1 MQAEDIKDTQN
12 PAEGAAENAEAP
24 AEEKVNAGEAAA
36 GNAENAQPE
45 EAKPEEPRK
54 DEKDAKIEELQ
65 NRLMRLQADFEN
77 FRRRNAAEREQ
88 LSTFVTADVVGKFL
102 KVLDNFERAEQS
114 VKTTND
120 MSAIVAGM
128 EKIKRQFEQAF
139 KELEVEEI
147 PAEGQKFNPEL
158 HEAVMRGQNPDLE
171 DESIEQVFEKGY
183 RLRNKIIRRKLF
195 PHLQNIKYRNR
206 QILPQ
211 PLTLHTLQ
219 RQSERFISDHCIQV
233 LITFIPVKRSHCL
246 LHLPVKQ
253 CLFLFIADDFQ
264 IQTGS
269 FGQLGFKED
278 KIICAPQ
285 KIGRKQPVCLHTVC
299 FHFLPVTV

>member
-45 EAKPEEPRK
+45 EAKPEEPQK

-147 PAEGQKFNPEL
+147 PAEGL
-158 HEAVMRGQNPDLE
+158 SGYTAVAADGIVTGFGKASNGVLKNRYP
-171 DESIEQVFEKGY
+171 KG
-183 RLRNKIIRRKLF
+183 LRT
-195 PHLQNIKYRNR
+195 HL
-206 QILPQ
+206 
-211 PLTLHTLQ
+211 
-219 RQSERFISDHCIQV
+219 
-233 LITFIPVKRSHCL
+233 
-246 LHLPVKQ
+246 
-253 CLFLFIADDFQ
+253 
-264 IQTGS
+264 
-269 FGQLGFKED
+269 
-278 KIICAPQ
+278 
-285 KIGRKQPVCLHTVC
+285 
-299 FHFLPVTV
+299 

>member
-12 PAEGAAENAEAP
+12 PAEEAAENAEAP
-24 AEEKVNAGEAAA
+24 AEEKVNAGES

-45 EAKPEEPRK
+45 ESQK
-54 DEKDAKIEELQ
+54 DEKDVKIEELQ
-65 NRLMRLQADFEN
+65 NRLKRLQADFEN

-183 RLRNKIIRRKLF
+183 RLRNKIIRHSKV
-195 PHLQNIKYRNR
+195 KV
-206 QILPQ
+206 
-211 PLTLHTLQ
+211 
-219 RQSERFISDHCIQV
+219 ISND
-233 LITFIPVKRSHCL
+233 
-246 LHLPVKQ
+246 
-253 CLFLFIADDFQ
+253 
-264 IQTGS
+264 
-269 FGQLGFKED
+269 
-278 KIICAPQ
+278 
-285 KIGRKQPVCLHTVC
+285 
-299 FHFLPVTV
+299 

>member
-36 GNAENAQPE
+36 GNAENAKPEEAKPE

-114 VKTTND
+114 VKATND

-183 RLRNKIIRRKLF
+183 RLRNKIIRHSKV
-195 PHLQNIKYRNR
+195 KV
-206 QILPQ
+206 
-211 PLTLHTLQ
+211 
-219 RQSERFISDHCIQV
+219 ISND
-233 LITFIPVKRSHCL
+233 
-246 LHLPVKQ
+246 
-253 CLFLFIADDFQ
+253 
-264 IQTGS
+264 
-269 FGQLGFKED
+269 
-278 KIICAPQ
+278 
-285 KIGRKQPVCLHTVC
+285 
-299 FHFLPVTV
+299 

>member
-12 PAEGAAENAEAP
+12 PAEEAAENAEAP
-24 AEEKVNAGEAAA
+24 AEEKVNAAEP

-45 EAKPEEPRK
+45 EPQK

-183 RLRNKIIRRKLF
+183 RLRNKIIRHSKV
-195 PHLQNIKYRNR
+195 KV
-206 QILPQ
+206 
-211 PLTLHTLQ
+211 
-219 RQSERFISDHCIQV
+219 ISND
-233 LITFIPVKRSHCL
+233 
-246 LHLPVKQ
+246 
-253 CLFLFIADDFQ
+253 
-264 IQTGS
+264 
-269 FGQLGFKED
+269 
-278 KIICAPQ
+278 
-285 KIGRKQPVCLHTVC
+285 
-299 FHFLPVTV
+299 

>member
-24 AEEKVNAGEAAA
+24 AEEKVNAGEAAV

-114 VKTTND
+114 VKTTSD

-183 RLRNKIIRRKLF
+183 RLRNKIIRHSKV
-195 PHLQNIKYRNR
+195 KV
-206 QILPQ
+206 
-211 PLTLHTLQ
+211 
-219 RQSERFISDHCIQV
+219 ISND
-233 LITFIPVKRSHCL
+233 
-246 LHLPVKQ
+246 
-253 CLFLFIADDFQ
+253 
-264 IQTGS
+264 
-269 FGQLGFKED
+269 
-278 KIICAPQ
+278 
-285 KIGRKQPVCLHTVC
+285 
-299 FHFLPVTV
+299 

>member
-45 EAKPEEPRK
+45 EAKPEEPQK

-114 VKTTND
+114 VKTTSD
-120 MSAIVAGM
+120 MSTIVAGM

-183 RLRNKIIRRKLF
+183 RLRNKIIRHSKV
-195 PHLQNIKYRNR
+195 KV
-206 QILPQ
+206 
-211 PLTLHTLQ
+211 
-219 RQSERFISDHCIQV
+219 ISND
-233 LITFIPVKRSHCL
+233 
-246 LHLPVKQ
+246 
-253 CLFLFIADDFQ
+253 
-264 IQTGS
+264 
-269 FGQLGFKED
+269 
-278 KIICAPQ
+278 
-285 KIGRKQPVCLHTVC
+285 
-299 FHFLPVTV
+299 

>member
-36 GNAENAQPE
+36 GSAENAKPEEAKPE
-45 EAKPEEPRK
+45 EAKPEEPLK

-183 RLRNKIIRRKLF
+183 RLRNKIIRHSKV
-195 PHLQNIKYRNR
+195 KV
-206 QILPQ
+206 
-211 PLTLHTLQ
+211 
-219 RQSERFISDHCIQV
+219 ISND
-233 LITFIPVKRSHCL
+233 
-246 LHLPVKQ
+246 
-253 CLFLFIADDFQ
+253 
-264 IQTGS
+264 
-269 FGQLGFKED
+269 
-278 KIICAPQ
+278 
-285 KIGRKQPVCLHTVC
+285 
-299 FHFLPVTV
+299 

>member
-45 EAKPEEPRK
+45 EAKPEEPQK

-120 MSAIVAGM
+120 MSSIVAGM

-139 KELEVEEI
+139 KELEIEEI

-183 RLRNKIIRRKLF
+183 RLRNKIIRHSKV
-195 PHLQNIKYRNR
+195 KV
-206 QILPQ
+206 
-211 PLTLHTLQ
+211 
-219 RQSERFISDHCIQV
+219 ISND
-233 LITFIPVKRSHCL
+233 
-246 LHLPVKQ
+246 
-253 CLFLFIADDFQ
+253 
-264 IQTGS
+264 
-269 FGQLGFKED
+269 
-278 KIICAPQ
+278 
-285 KIGRKQPVCLHTVC
+285 
-299 FHFLPVTV
+299 

>member
-114 VKTTND
+114 VKTTSD

-183 RLRNKIIRRKLF
+183 RLRNKIIRHSKV
-195 PHLQNIKYRNR
+195 KV
-206 QILPQ
+206 
-211 PLTLHTLQ
+211 
-219 RQSERFISDHCIQV
+219 ISND
-233 LITFIPVKRSHCL
+233 
-246 LHLPVKQ
+246 
-253 CLFLFIADDFQ
+253 
-264 IQTGS
+264 
-269 FGQLGFKED
+269 
-278 KIICAPQ
+278 
-285 KIGRKQPVCLHTVC
+285 
-299 FHFLPVTV
+299 

>member
-45 EAKPEEPRK
+45 EAKTEEPRK

-114 VKTTND
+114 VKTAND

-183 RLRNKIIRRKLF
+183 RLRNKIIRHSKV
-195 PHLQNIKYRNR
+195 KV
-206 QILPQ
+206 
-211 PLTLHTLQ
+211 
-219 RQSERFISDHCIQV
+219 ISND
-233 LITFIPVKRSHCL
+233 
-246 LHLPVKQ
+246 
-253 CLFLFIADDFQ
+253 
-264 IQTGS
+264 
-269 FGQLGFKED
+269 
-278 KIICAPQ
+278 
-285 KIGRKQPVCLHTVC
+285 
-299 FHFLPVTV
+299 

>member
-12 PAEGAAENAEAP
+12 PAEEAAENAEAR
-24 AEEKVNAGEAAA
+24 AEEKVNAGEP

-45 EAKPEEPRK
+45 ESEK

-147 PAEGQKFNPEL
+147 PAEGTKFNPEL

-183 RLRNKIIRRKLF
+183 RLRNKIIRHSKV
-195 PHLQNIKYRNR
+195 KV
-206 QILPQ
+206 
-211 PLTLHTLQ
+211 
-219 RQSERFISDHCIQV
+219 ISND
-233 LITFIPVKRSHCL
+233 
-246 LHLPVKQ
+246 
-253 CLFLFIADDFQ
+253 
-264 IQTGS
+264 
-269 FGQLGFKED
+269 
-278 KIICAPQ
+278 
-285 KIGRKQPVCLHTVC
+285 
-299 FHFLPVTV
+299 

>member
-120 MSAIVAGM
+120 MSTIVAGM

-183 RLRNKIIRRKLF
+183 RLRNKIIRHSKV
-195 PHLQNIKYRNR
+195 KV
-206 QILPQ
+206 
-211 PLTLHTLQ
+211 
-219 RQSERFISDHCIQV
+219 ISND
-233 LITFIPVKRSHCL
+233 
-246 LHLPVKQ
+246 
-253 CLFLFIADDFQ
+253 
-264 IQTGS
+264 
-269 FGQLGFKED
+269 
-278 KIICAPQ
+278 
-285 KIGRKQPVCLHTVC
+285 
-299 FHFLPVTV
+299 

>member
-1 MQAEDIKDTQN
+1 MQAEDIKYTQN
-12 PAEGAAENAEAP
+12 PAEEAAENAEAP
-24 AEEKVNAGEAAA
+24 AEEKVKAGEP
-36 GNAENAQPE
+36 GNAENAQ
-45 EAKPEEPRK
+45 PEEPRK

-183 RLRNKIIRRKLF
+183 RLRNKIIRHSKV
-195 PHLQNIKYRNR
+195 KV
-206 QILPQ
+206 
-211 PLTLHTLQ
+211 
-219 RQSERFISDHCIQV
+219 ISND
-233 LITFIPVKRSHCL
+233 
-246 LHLPVKQ
+246 
-253 CLFLFIADDFQ
+253 
-264 IQTGS
+264 
-269 FGQLGFKED
+269 
-278 KIICAPQ
+278 
-285 KIGRKQPVCLHTVC
+285 
-299 FHFLPVTV
+299 

>member
-12 PAEGAAENAEAP
+12 PAEGTAENAEAP

-45 EAKPEEPRK
+45 EAKPEESRK

-183 RLRNKIIRRKLF
+183 RLRNKIIRHSKV
-195 PHLQNIKYRNR
+195 KV
-206 QILPQ
+206 
-211 PLTLHTLQ
+211 
-219 RQSERFISDHCIQV
+219 ISND
-233 LITFIPVKRSHCL
+233 
-246 LHLPVKQ
+246 
-253 CLFLFIADDFQ
+253 
-264 IQTGS
+264 
-269 FGQLGFKED
+269 
-278 KIICAPQ
+278 
-285 KIGRKQPVCLHTVC
+285 
-299 FHFLPVTV
+299 

>member
-36 GNAENAQPE
+36 GNAENTQPE

-114 VKTTND
+114 VKTAND

-183 RLRNKIIRRKLF
+183 RLRNKIIRHSKV
-195 PHLQNIKYRNR
+195 KV
-206 QILPQ
+206 
-211 PLTLHTLQ
+211 
-219 RQSERFISDHCIQV
+219 ISND
-233 LITFIPVKRSHCL
+233 
-246 LHLPVKQ
+246 
-253 CLFLFIADDFQ
+253 
-264 IQTGS
+264 
-269 FGQLGFKED
+269 
-278 KIICAPQ
+278 
-285 KIGRKQPVCLHTVC
+285 
-299 FHFLPVTV
+299 

>member
-12 PAEGAAENAEAP
+12 PAEEAAENAEAP
-24 AEEKVNAGEAAA
+24 AEEKVNAGEP

-45 EAKPEEPRK
+45 EPQK

-147 PAEGQKFNPEL
+147 PAEGEKFNPEL

-183 RLRNKIIRRKLF
+183 RLRNKIIRHSKV
-195 PHLQNIKYRNR
+195 KV
-206 QILPQ
+206 
-211 PLTLHTLQ
+211 
-219 RQSERFISDHCIQV
+219 ISND
-233 LITFIPVKRSHCL
+233 
-246 LHLPVKQ
+246 
-253 CLFLFIADDFQ
+253 
-264 IQTGS
+264 
-269 FGQLGFKED
+269 
-278 KIICAPQ
+278 
-285 KIGRKQPVCLHTVC
+285 
-299 FHFLPVTV
+299 

>member
-36 GNAENAQPE
+36 GNAENAQSE
-45 EAKPEEPRK
+45 EAKPE
-54 DEKDAKIEELQ
+54 
-65 NRLMRLQADFEN
+65 
-77 FRRRNAAEREQ
+77 EREQ

-183 RLRNKIIRRKLF
+183 RLRNKIIRHSKV
-195 PHLQNIKYRNR
+195 KV
-206 QILPQ
+206 
-211 PLTLHTLQ
+211 
-219 RQSERFISDHCIQV
+219 ISND
-233 LITFIPVKRSHCL
+233 
-246 LHLPVKQ
+246 
-253 CLFLFIADDFQ
+253 
-264 IQTGS
+264 
-269 FGQLGFKED
+269 
-278 KIICAPQ
+278 
-285 KIGRKQPVCLHTVC
+285 
-299 FHFLPVTV
+299 

>member
-1 MQAEDIKDTQN
+1 MRLQIYMSPVLGERLYQEASEKHMEPRELADQILKDYFGIKEGEEDYQTSLSRVMEEIDQFL
-12 PAEGAAENAEAP
+12 AD
-24 AEEKVNAGEAAA
+24 EEKVKKANGTFTL
-36 GNAENAQPE
+36 
-45 EAKPEEPRK
+45 
-54 DEKDAKIEELQ
+54 I
-65 NRLMRLQADFEN
+65 DFEN

-183 RLRNKIIRRKLF
+183 RLRNKIIRHSKV
-195 PHLQNIKYRNR
+195 KV
-206 QILPQ
+206 
-211 PLTLHTLQ
+211 
-219 RQSERFISDHCIQV
+219 ISND
-233 LITFIPVKRSHCL
+233 
-246 LHLPVKQ
+246 
-253 CLFLFIADDFQ
+253 
-264 IQTGS
+264 
-269 FGQLGFKED
+269 
-278 KIICAPQ
+278 
-285 KIGRKQPVCLHTVC
+285 
-299 FHFLPVTV
+299 